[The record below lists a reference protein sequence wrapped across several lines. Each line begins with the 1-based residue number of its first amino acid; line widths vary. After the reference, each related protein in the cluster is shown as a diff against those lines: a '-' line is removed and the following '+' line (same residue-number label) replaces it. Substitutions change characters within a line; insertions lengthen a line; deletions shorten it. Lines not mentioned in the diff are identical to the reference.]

1 MIGNDRKATLSNAI
15 YVFIKSCG
23 NAGCISDDILAEHDP
38 RLYGSITPRYAELIK
53 SGYIRPTGLTR
64 NGRTG
69 HPQRVLI
76 ATEYLPY

>member
-23 NAGCISDDILAEHDP
+23 NAGCISDDI
-38 RLYGSITPRYAELIK
+38 LYGSITPRYAELIK